1 VALDEALDQL
11 YGAAL
16 AEFVTLRKELAA
28 QLKAAGDADDAKEL
42 AKARRPT
49 TAAWALNQLARE
61 EPQLVDAVIDAGDQ
75 VRRAQEDAAPGQA
88 DALRETAAARRRIV
102 SDAADAAVQ
111 IATRSGAKGDA
122 HRDALVAALDAAS
135 INPELGPALRAGRL
149 VRESTGAIGFPDF
162 ELGGTSPPRRPAL
175 RVVPQPEPPKQPSP
189 TVEEARARRARE
201 LEEAEEAAREATER
215 ASSAR
220 ARADEADTV
229 VAQLE
234 RELEELTARVRTAK
248 SEAHDARKFARD
260 LERRAERAERTVD
273 ALRDR

>member
-1 VALDEALDQL
+1 MALDEALDQL

-75 VRRAQEDAAPGQA
+75 VRRAQEDAAPGEA
-88 DALRETAAARRRIV
+88 DALREAAAARRRIV
-102 SDAADAAVQ
+102 SDAADAAVR

-122 HRDALVAALDAAS
+122 HRDALVATLDTAS

-175 RVVPQPEPPKQPSP
+175 RVVPQPEPPKKQPSP
-189 TVEEARARRARE
+189 TVE
-201 LEEAEEAAREATER
+201 
-215 ASSAR
+215 
-220 ARADEADTV
+220 
-229 VAQLE
+229 
-234 RELEELTARVRTAK
+234 
-248 SEAHDARKFARD
+248 
-260 LERRAERAERTVD
+260 
-273 ALRDR
+273 